1 MSAFNIIEGQA
12 SGQVLATDEGLS
24 FWGGVD
30 PLTGIVID
38 AHHPLCGQSLAG
50 KVLVMPTTRGS
61 CSGSGVILDLAL
73 SGLAPAAFVF
83 REVEDIVTLGAMI
96 AGRMFDR
103 HVPVLRLGAEEFAA
117 VSKAQK
123 VDLTYS
129 VLIVDG
135 RAVSIDPLP
144 VVSLT
149 LSSQD
154 RAMLDGANGPACRI
168 AIEVICAMAALQ
180 GASTLVDV
188 TQGHIDGCIL
198 ANTANLRFAET
209 MAKMGGRV
217 RIPTTINAISVDHG
231 NWRNQGVSPQFG
243 LRAARLADAY
253 VQMGARPTF
262 TCAPYL
268 LETAPEA
275 GEMIGW
281 SESNAV
287 IYANSVLAARTVKH
301 PDYLDLFIA
310 MTGRA
315 PLSGVYLNA
324 NRAPRRRIDVVL
336 PDGHD
341 DALWPMLGYI
351 AGQLS
356 PDRIP
361 VLTGLE
367 HAAPSLDDL
376 KAMCAAFG
384 TTSAAPMLH
393 VAGITPEAGNFPDV
407 ADAVTVTRADLA
419 RVWAELNPGPEQI
432 DLVAFGSPHF
442 SLTECR
448 VLAGLVQGQRAVG
461 TAMIV
466 TVGQD
471 VLANARAEG
480 IVARLEAFGA
490 QVFPDIC
497 WCSITEPIFPPEART
512 LMTSSGK
519 YAHYAPGLS
528 GREVRFGSLAECVKA
543 ARTGVAPKTL
553 PDWLICLAAH
563 PDADQF
569 DHPRHLRPC

>member
-1 MSAFNIIEGQA
+1 MTARSIIAGKAEGT
-12 SGQVLATDEGLS
+12 VLATDEGLS

-30 PLTGIVID
+30 PLTGLVID
-38 AHHPLCGQSLAG
+38 VHHPLCGQSLAG

-73 SGLAPAAFVF
+73 NGLAPAAFIF
-83 REVEDIVTLGAMI
+83 REAEDVVTLGAMI

-103 HVPVLRLGAEEFAA
+103 HLPVLRLGAEDFAA
-117 VSKAQK
+117 AAKAQR
-123 VDLTYS
+123 VELTDG
-129 VLIVDG
+129 VMTVDG
-135 RAVSIDPLP
+135 REIPLEPLP
-144 VVSLT
+144 AANLSLT
-149 LSSQD
+149 PRD
-154 RAMLDGANGPACRI
+154 RAMLAGDDGPARRI
-168 AIEVICAMAALQ
+168 AMEVICAVATLQ
-180 GASTLVDV
+180 GADALLDV

-209 MAKMGGRV
+209 MAQMGGQV
-217 RIPTTINAISVDHG
+217 CIPTSINAISVDHG
-231 NWRNQGVSPQFG
+231 HWRTQGVQPAFG
-243 LRAARLADAY
+243 LRAARLANAY
-253 VQMGARPTF
+253 VNMGARPTF

-268 LETAPEA
+268 LDTAPKA

-287 IYANSVLAARTVKH
+287 IYANTVLAARTVKH

-315 PLSGVYLNA
+315 PRSGVYLEA
-324 NRAPRRRIDVVL
+324 NRAPRLTICIEP

-351 AGQLS
+351 AGQLA

-361 VLTGLE
+361 ILTGLE
-367 HAAPSLDDL
+367 GTSPSSDDL

-393 VAGITPEAGNFPDV
+393 VADVTPEAGDFPAP
-407 ADAVTVTRADLA
+407 ADRVTVTRADLA
-419 RVWAELNPGPEQI
+419 RVWTELNPGPERI

-442 SLTECR
+442 SLSECR
-448 VLAGLVQGQRAVG
+448 AFAALAEGHRAEG
-461 TAMIV
+461 TTVIV

-471 VLANARAEG
+471 VLAKARTEG
-480 IVARLEAFGA
+480 ILAQMEDFGA
-490 QVFPDIC
+490 TVIPDIC
-497 WCSITEPIFPPEART
+497 WCSITEPIFPPEARS
-512 LMTSSGK
+512 LMTNSGK

-528 GREVRFGSLAECVKA
+528 GRAVRFGSLADCVAA
-543 ARTGVAPKTL
+543 ARCGRAPMT
-553 PDWLICLAAH
+553 PPTWLK
-563 PDADQF
+563 DA
-569 DHPRHLRPC
+569 

>member
-1 MSAFNIIEGQA
+1 MSARSILAGPA
-12 SGQVLATDEGLS
+12 SGQVMATDEGLS

-30 PLTGIVID
+30 PLSGLVID
-38 AHHPLCGQSLAG
+38 VHHPLCGQLLAG

-73 SGLAPAAFVF
+73 NGLAPAAFVF
-83 REVEDIVTLGAMI
+83 REMEDIVTLGAMI

-103 HVPVLRLGAEEFAA
+103 NVPIVRLGAEEFAEVA
-117 VSKAQK
+117 RAQRVEL
-123 VDLTYS
+123 VDAAM
-129 VLIVDG
+129 IVDG
-135 RAVSIDPLP
+135 RSVPLDSAP
-144 VVSLT
+144 VISLT
-149 LSSQD
+149 PTAAD
-154 RAMLDGANGPACRI
+154 RAMLEGAKGPACRI
-168 AIEVICAMAALQ
+168 AMEVICAMAALQ
-180 GASTLVDV
+180 GASALVDV

-209 MAKMGGRV
+209 MAQMGGRV
-217 RIPTTINAISVDHG
+217 CIPTTINAISVDHA
-231 NWRNQGVSPQFG
+231 NWRKQGVPPQFG

-268 LETAPEA
+268 LETAPVA

-315 PLSGVYLNA
+315 PLSGVYLQA
-324 NRAPRRRIDVVL
+324 NRAPRRRIDVTCPV
-336 PDGHD
+336 DHD

-361 VLTGLE
+361 ILTGLE
-367 HAAPSLDDL
+367 QSAPTRDDL

-393 VAGITPEAGNFPDV
+393 VAGITPEAETFPDV
-407 ADAVTVTRADLA
+407 ADRVTVTKVDLA
-419 RVWAELNPGPEQI
+419 RVWAELNPGPEKI
-432 DLVAFGSPHF
+432 DLVALGSPHF
-442 SLTECR
+442 SLSECR
-448 VLAGLVQGQRAVG
+448 ALAGLAQGARAEG

-466 TVGQD
+466 TVGQT
-471 VLANARAEG
+471 VLAQARAEG
-480 IVARLEAFGA
+480 SLARIEAFGA
-490 QVFPDIC
+490 QVIPDIC
-497 WCSITEPIFPPEART
+497 WCSITEPVFPTEARN
-512 LMTSSGK
+512 LMTNSGK

-528 GREVRFGSLAECVKA
+528 GRNVRFGSLAACVEA
-543 ARTGVAPKTL
+543 ARTSTAPKRP
-553 PDWLICLAAH
+553 PDWLA
-563 PDADQF
+563 
-569 DHPRHLRPC
+569 

>member
-1 MSAFNIIEGQA
+1 MSAFSILSGRA
-12 SGQVLATDEGLS
+12 SGQVLATGEGLS

-30 PLTGIVID
+30 PLTGVIID

-61 CSGSGVILDLAL
+61 CSGSGVTLDLAL
-73 SGLAPAAFVF
+73 NGLAPAAFVF
-83 REVEDIVTLGAMI
+83 REAEDIVTLGAMI

-103 HVPVLRLGAEEFAA
+103 NVPVVRLGAAEFATVA
-117 VSKAQK
+117 KARQ
-123 VDLTYS
+123 VELTDAA
-129 VLIVDG
+129 LIVDG
-135 RAVSIDPLP
+135 RTVPLNPLP
-144 VVSLT
+144 VVNLT
-149 LSSQD
+149 LTTQD
-154 RAMLDGANGPACRI
+154 QAMLDGACGPATCI
-168 AIEVICAMAALQ
+168 AIQVVCAMAALQ
-180 GASTLVDV
+180 GASALVDV

-209 MAKMGGRV
+209 MAQMEARV
-217 RIPTTINAISVDHG
+217 CIPTTINAISVDHG
-231 NWRNQGVSPQFG
+231 NWRSQGVPPQFG

-253 VQMGARPTF
+253 VKMGARPTF

-268 LETAPEA
+268 LETAPQA

-287 IYANSVLAARTVKH
+287 IYANTVLAARTVKH

-315 PLSGVYLNA
+315 PLSGVYLEA
-324 NRAPRRRIDVVL
+324 NRAPLRRIEVIC
-336 PDGHD
+336 PAGHD
-341 DALWPMLGYI
+341 DALWPMLGYN

-361 VLTGLE
+361 ILTGLE
-367 HAAPSLDDL
+367 RLAPSRDDL

-407 ADAVTVTRADLA
+407 TDAVTVTKADLA
-419 RVWAELNPGPEQI
+419 RVWSELNPGPEKV

-448 VLAGLVQGQRAVG
+448 ALAALVQGHRAEG
-461 TAMIV
+461 TAVIV

-471 VLANARAEG
+471 VLAKARAEDTLTL
-480 IVARLEAFGA
+480 LEAFGA
-490 QVFPDIC
+490 QVIPDIC

-512 LMTSSGK
+512 LMTNSGK

-528 GREVRFGSLAECVKA
+528 GREVRFGSLADCVTV
-543 ARTGVAPKTL
+543 ARTGIAPKTL
-553 PDWLICLAAH
+553 PDWLT
-563 PDADQF
+563 
-569 DHPRHLRPC
+569 

>member
-1 MSAFNIIEGQA
+1 MTAQSILAGA
-12 SGQVLATDEGLS
+12 ARGQVLATDEGLS

-30 PLTGIVID
+30 PLSGLVID
-38 AHHPLCGQSLAG
+38 VHHPLCGQSLAG
-50 KVLVMPTTRGS
+50 MVLVMPTTRGS

-73 SGLAPAAFVF
+73 NGLAPAAFVF
-83 REVEDIVTLGAMI
+83 REMEDIVTLGAMI

-103 HVPVLRLGAEEFAA
+103 PVPIVRLGAEEFARVA
-117 VSKAQK
+117 RAQQ
-123 VDLTYS
+123 VDLTEDA
-129 VLIVDG
+129 LMIDG
-135 RAVSIDPLP
+135 RRVPLDPAP
-144 VVSLT
+144 VAGLT
-149 LSSQD
+149 LTAAD
-154 RAMLDGANGPACRI
+154 RAMLDGAKGPACRI
-168 AIEVICAMAALQ
+168 AMEVICAMAALQ
-180 GASTLVDV
+180 GATALVDV

-209 MAKMGGRV
+209 MAQMGGRV
-217 RIPTTINAISVDHG
+217 SVPTTINAISVDHG
-231 NWRNQGVSPQFG
+231 NWRKQGVPPQFG

-315 PLSGVYLNA
+315 PLSGVYLEA
-324 NRAPRRRIDVVL
+324 NRTPRLRIDVTCPV
-336 PDGHD
+336 GHD
-341 DALWPMLGYI
+341 DALWPMLGYL

-361 VLTGLE
+361 ILTGLE
-367 HAAPSLDDL
+367 QTAPSRDDL

-393 VAGITPEAGNFPDV
+393 VAGITPEAEAFPDP
-407 ADAVTVTRADLA
+407 ADRVTVTKADLA
-419 RVWAELNPGPEQI
+419 RVWAELNPGPDEI
-432 DLVAFGSPHF
+432 DLVALGSPHF

-448 VLAGLVQGQRAVG
+448 ALSGLVQGTRAEGV
-461 TAMIV
+461 AMIV
-466 TVGQD
+466 TVGQN
-471 VLANARAEG
+471 VLAQARAEG
-480 IVARLEAFGA
+480 ILARLEAFGA
-490 QVFPDIC
+490 QVIPDIC
-497 WCSITEPIFPPEART
+497 WCSITEPVFPVEARN
-512 LMTSSGK
+512 LMTNSGK

-528 GREVRFGSLAECVKA
+528 GRNVRFGSLADCVAA
-543 ARTGVAPKTL
+543 ARTGSAPKRP
-553 PDWLICLAAH
+553 PDWLG
-563 PDADQF
+563 
-569 DHPRHLRPC
+569 